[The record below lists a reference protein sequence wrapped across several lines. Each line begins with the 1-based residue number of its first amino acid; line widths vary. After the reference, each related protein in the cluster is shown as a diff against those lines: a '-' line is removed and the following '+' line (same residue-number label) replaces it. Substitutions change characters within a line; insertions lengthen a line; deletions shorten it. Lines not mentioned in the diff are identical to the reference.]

1 MNTQKRFILP
11 AFAAVFALMF
21 VVATPF
27 VMAEP
32 GERSWGDDKNMWKD
46 AAKHHKKH
54 MTIEVEGFTGS
65 IPIPEDL
72 ARESHQEL
80 KDQVTVS
87 LSEAAAGLDVMKG
100 SIGMAVNENGEK
112 FVVWKL
118 VSMDIPDEETDTK
131 IATIY
136 IVDAADASN
145 TATVTKEFDLSMKNR
160 MHGNYGADGAK
171 LSDPE
176 RLESKI
182 QKLEQKLNEGT
193 GDSESDQL
201 KIEFIYVLRQLQTAI
216 ADGDDAQAD
225 SLREQLKELRNQMI
239 DLKKFK

>member
-27 VMAEP
+27 VMAQP
-32 GERSWGDDKNMWKD
+32 GEMPWGDGKNMWKD
-46 AAKHHKKH
+46 AAKHYKKH

-72 ARESHQEL
+72 TRESHKDL

-118 VSMDIPDEETDTK
+118 VSIDIHDEADTK
-131 IATIY
+131 TATIY
-136 IVDAADASN
+136 IVDAGDASN
-145 TATVTKEFDLSMKNR
+145 TATVTKEFDFSMKDR

-201 KIEFIYVLRQLQTAI
+201 KIEFIYVLRQLQDAI